1 MGLSPYAANS
11 NPDWFRRAW
20 RVIIVIQ
27 SHIDL
32 LWGYLLYGDW
42 RIYFLMGKSGRNESG
57 RKLVIGLMGS
67 ASGTYS
73 REVLRKAYE
82 TGKAVAENDCV
93 LITGACPG
101 LPYETARGCIEAG
114 GLSVGISPGLSHW
127 EHKTKYH
134 SPDDLYDILIFT
146 GSGLMGREVT
156 AIRSC
161 DIVVIIGGRSGTL
174 GEFSIAYDEGKLI
187 GVVEETGGIT
197 EHMERILTAIDKN
210 TGAKILFDKDP
221 ASLVKRLVDEYK
233 REFYKH
239 PSVFSD

>member
-1 MGLSPYAANS
+1 ME
-11 NPDWFRRAW
+11 
-20 RVIIVIQ
+20 
-27 SHIDL
+27 
-32 LWGYLLYGDW
+32 
-42 RIYFLMGKSGRNESG
+42 ESG
-57 RKLVIGLMGS
+57 KTEDIRKLTIGVMGS

-73 REVLRKAYE
+73 REVLKKAYE
-82 TGKAVAENDCV
+82 IGKAVAENGCA

-101 LPYETARGCIEAG
+101 LPYETAKGCVDAG
-114 GLSVGISPGLSHW
+114 GLSVGISPGLSLW

-134 SPDDLYDILIFT
+134 SPDDRYEVLIFT

-161 DIVVIIGGRSGTL
+161 DIVIIIGGRSGTL

-187 GVVEETGGIT
+187 GVVEGTGGIT
-197 EHMERILTAIDKN
+197 EHMDHILSAIDKN

-239 PSVFSD
+239 PSIFSD